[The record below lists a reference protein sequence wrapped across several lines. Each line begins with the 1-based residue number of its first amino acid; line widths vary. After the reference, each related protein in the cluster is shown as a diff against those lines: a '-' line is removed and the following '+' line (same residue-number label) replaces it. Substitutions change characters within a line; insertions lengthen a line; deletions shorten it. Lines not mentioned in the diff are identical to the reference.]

1 MTKALPH
8 IIHMS
13 PYALAD
19 MAAPNGTELV
29 SLCQNECL
37 RGPSPM
43 AVAAANQSLTNAAD
57 YPDPD
62 WTDLRHGLGDLHG
75 IAADKILC
83 GNGSLD
89 LIGCLARTYAGPD
102 RAVLIPAHAYP
113 FFRTAAQMAQAR
125 VDIAPEREATVNV
138 DALLEA
144 VQPDTGMVCVA
155 NPGNP
160 TGTRIAKPELIR
172 LRAGLR
178 DDIMLV
184 IDEAYGEFADHLNE
198 PCWDMI
204 DSGNCVVLRT
214 FSKAYA
220 LAGFRIGWGLFPD
233 QISAQLRKVMNPNG
247 VSLVAQSAACA
258 AVHDQQYMKET
269 CAVTASLRDKAYLAL
284 CEAGFDVVPSITNF
298 LLIHFQSEN
307 DAQSAD
313 ETLQRAGIFLRR
325 QQGAGL
331 PQSLRMTIGPEPA
344 TQKAIAHLLR
354 WKGTNTL

>member
-1 MTKALPH
+1 MTVAHAH
-8 IIHMS
+8 IANMS

-19 MAAPNGTELV
+19 MTAPDGVELV
-29 SLCQNECL
+29 SLAQNECL
-37 RGPSPM
+37 RAPSSM
-43 AVAAANQSLTNAAD
+43 AIAAAQDSLINAAG

-62 WTDLRHGLGDLHG
+62 WTVLKQALGDVHG
-75 IAADKILC
+75 IAAGNILC

-102 RAVLIPAHAYP
+102 RAVLMPAHAYP

-125 VDIAPEREATVNV
+125 VDTAPERDCTVNV
-138 DALLEA
+138 DALLSA
-144 VQPDTGMVCVA
+144 VRPDTGMVCVA

-160 TGTRIAKPELIR
+160 TGTRIGKSELMR
-172 LRAGLR
+172 LRRGLR
-178 DDIMLV
+178 ADILLV

-204 DSGNCVVLRT
+204 EGGNCVVLRT

-247 VSLVAQSAACA
+247 VSLAAQSAAWA
-258 AVHDQQYMKET
+258 ALGDQTYMRDT
-269 CAVTASLRDKAYLAL
+269 CAMTATLRDVAHVAL
-284 CEAGFDVVPSITNF
+284 RKAGFDVAPSTTNF
-298 LLIHFQSEN
+298 LLIHFQSVQ

-313 ETLQRAGIFLRR
+313 DALKQAGIFLRR

-331 PQSLRMTIGPEPA
+331 PNSLRITIGPEPA
-344 TQKAIAHLLR
+344 TQKAIAHLVR
-354 WKGTNTL
+354 WKGTSTP